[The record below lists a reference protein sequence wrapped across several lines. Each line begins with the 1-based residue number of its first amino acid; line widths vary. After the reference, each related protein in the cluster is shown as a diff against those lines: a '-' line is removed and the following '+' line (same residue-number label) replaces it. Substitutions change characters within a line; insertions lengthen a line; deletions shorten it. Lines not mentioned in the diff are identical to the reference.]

1 MSDTEK
7 TVLMKCVKCGTEE
20 EVPEW
25 VLEELNEFDSD
36 DEYQMMCPECNGL
49 MLEKSKLKQFN

>member
-7 TVLMKCVKCGTEE
+7 TVLMKCVKCGNEE

-25 VLEELNEFDSD
+25 VLEELNEFESD